1 MYKRQAALLLPVA
14 LALALPL
21 PPLAAYGVLL
31 AALLLGMAGATVFS
45 VLAQTCFQRLTP
57 PALLGKVASFVTA
70 IAVCAMPLGQGL
82 YGVLFEVLAR
92 HGWAVVLLGGAASLL
107 LALVCGRVLPG
118 LEGRPDGA
126 PESESSPGPC

>member
-1 MYKRQAALLLPVA
+1 MIIPVYNGISW
-14 LALALPL
+14 LECC
-21 PPLAAYGVLL
+21 VR
-31 AALLLGMAGATVFS
+31 S

-92 HGWAVVLLGGAASLL
+92 HAWAVVLLGGAASLL
-107 LALVCGRVLPG
+107 LALACGRVLPG
-118 LEGRPDGA
+118 LDGA